1 MKRCVSRSEAKPSS
15 RLEAI
20 TETSRLEAIASRL
33 EAIIIPEG
41 RGRVCES
48 VARVPPLLL
57 DRGSSHFLCL
67 RRPVTV
73 RGRHGTSEARDFDFK

>member
-1 MKRCVSRSEAKPSS
+1 MKRCVSRSEAQPSS

-57 DRGSSHFLCL
+57 DRGSSHFFVFAPAGHCAGPTWDL
-67 RRPVTV
+67 
-73 RGRHGTSEARDFDFK
+73 